1 MPSTTVQT
9 SHIPLFNGDYFAEC
23 QVSWSTNTQNRTITV
38 TIDGFRRYSKYEWN
52 FSSDI
57 TLRISNSQS
66 GTGAQEVTGATG
78 FPNGGKVTTGYW
90 PKSGFDNSLHV
101 SKVFNYNSDGTVPD
115 IWIYIRNQN
124 YSVEWISQGTHHG
137 WDINGNVNIKS
148 KISAI
153 SAISPTIQM
162 TKGSFNATSVNWTAK
177 CTNGINCDRW
187 EYKVDNGS
195 WNVYSSSNTTS
206 TTGRANVSSKVI
218 TVYVR
223 ARRTGSSTYSNTVSQ
238 QYDCTIPPIYNAKIS
253 PNSSTIGI
261 LSFTSSYNVQYY
273 LDNNYLGTVNKNTNP
288 NKSVSLKNNSLS
300 NYTLK
305 IARTDNTAITNST
318 TISNVDSRVPRI
330 TVSYNI
336 TGTTCTVTATAD
348 STCNN
353 WYYTLD
359 GVRYNLP
366 SGSRSSIT
374 FTIKNM
380 IVNHT
385 YTLIVYATRTSSG
398 LQGSSTPVYP
408 EPKGCIRIFDG
419 GSSKAA
425 SVYIWI
431 PSRGWVAAI
440 PYVWDDGEWKMGT

>member
-1 MPSTTVQT
+1 MAQ
-9 SHIPLFNGDYFAEC
+9 I
-23 QVSWSTNTQNRTITV
+23 TITYNPGFSYNGTNKEETIATFDNSNRSERVEISSVSVYMGSINGRCYWPGGSTSTGNGGPFQTYVLINGTKSEIITVNNVVNTYNTSNGGTLPYLDQTRSYTLTFNPAVSVPARSIATIKLKMPRSGGQSMAYNWRNGVTVTYTVIPNIAPSPTNV
-38 TIDGFRRYSKYEWN
+38 TISCTGF
-52 FSSDI
+52 
-57 TLRISNSQS
+57 TSNSI
-66 GTGAQEVTGATG
+66 
-78 FPNGGKVTTGYW
+78 NWKVTTGSTATDCRVYL
-90 PKSGFDNSLHV
+90 DNSLH
-101 SKVFNYNSDGTVPD
+101 T
-115 IWIYIRNQN
+115 
-124 YSVEWISQGTHHG
+124 
-137 WDINGNVNIKS
+137 
-148 KISAI
+148 
-153 SAISPTIQM
+153 
-162 TKGSFNATSVNWTAK
+162 TKGMSGTSVFGTM
-177 CTNGINCDRW
+177 
-187 EYKVDNGS
+187 
-195 WNVYSSSNTTS
+195 SSVKS
-206 TTGRANVSSKVI
+206 TTHTIRAECKNSNSNWV
-218 TVYVR
+218 
-223 ARRTGSSTYSNTVSQ
+223 GSNTVVV
-238 QYDCTIPPIYNAKIS
+238 DCTIPPIYNAKIS
-253 PNSSTIGI
+253 PNSSTTGT

-273 LDNNYLGTVNKNTNP
+273 LDNNYLGTVNRNTNP

-336 TGTTCTVTATAD
+336 IGTTCTVTATAD

-374 FTIKNM
+374 FTIENM

-385 YTLIVYATRTSSG
+385 YKLIVYATRTSSG

-419 GSSKAA
+419 GNSKAA